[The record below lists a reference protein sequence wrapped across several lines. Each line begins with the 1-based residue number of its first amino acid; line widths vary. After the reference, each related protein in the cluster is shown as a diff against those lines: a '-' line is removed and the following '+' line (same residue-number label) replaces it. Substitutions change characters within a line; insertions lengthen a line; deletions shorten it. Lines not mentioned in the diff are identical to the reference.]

1 MKKIILIVF
10 SLMILFSS
18 CCREEVEITP
28 SITYKV
34 GIIQDTNLHQ
44 RTLALEFQSS
54 FGALEKVNFESIWTF
69 EVNGAPI
76 YLELHE
82 NDFEWSRSN
91 NGNSYKGICKTSLG
105 ELLATPNVI
114 HKRTTLKGYAKV
126 DGKWIKI

>member
-28 SITYKV
+28 SVNYKV
-34 GIIQDTNLHQ
+34 GIFHDA
-44 RTLALEFQSS
+44 TLNKKNISLEFQSTS
-54 FGALEKVNFESIWTF
+54 GIIEKIIFESLWAF
-69 EVNGAPI
+69 DVKGNPL
-76 YLELHE
+76 YVELHE
-82 NDFEWSRSN
+82 NDFEWSN

-126 DGKWIKI
+126 DGKWVKI

>member
-1 MKKIILIVF
+1 MKKIILNVF

-34 GIIQDTNLHQ
+34 GIVQDINVHQ

-54 FGALEKVNFESIWTF
+54 FGTIKKINFESLWTF
-69 EVNGAPI
+69 EVDGTPI

-82 NDFEWSRSN
+82 SDFAWQYQERTI
-91 NGNSYKGICKTSLG
+91 KGICKTSLG

-126 DGKWIKI
+126 DGKWVKI

>member
-34 GIIQDTNLHQ
+34 GIVQDINVHQ

-54 FGALEKVNFESIWTF
+54 FGTIKKINFESLWTF
-69 EVNGAPI
+69 EVDGTPI

-82 NDFEWSRSN
+82 SDFAWQYQGRTI
-91 NGNSYKGICKTSLG
+91 KGICKTSLG

-126 DGKWIKI
+126 DGKWVKI

>member
-34 GIIQDTNLHQ
+34 GIVQDINVHQ

-54 FGALEKVNFESIWTF
+54 FETIEKINFESIWTF
-69 EVNGAPI
+69 EINGSPI

-82 NDFEWSRSN
+82 NDFEWSRSK

-114 HKRTTLKGYAKV
+114 HKRTTLKGKAKIN
-126 DGKWIKI
+126 GKWIKI

>member
-34 GIIQDTNLHQ
+34 GIVQDINVHQ

-54 FGALEKVNFESIWTF
+54 SGIIEKIIFESLWAF
-69 EVNGAPI
+69 DVKGNLL
-76 YLELHE
+76 YVELHE
-82 NDFEWSRSN
+82 NDFEWSN

-105 ELLATPNVI
+105 ELLATPGVTHQTTFIQGRVKI
-114 HKRTTLKGYAKV
+114 HQ
-126 DGKWIKI
+126 KWWRI

>member
-34 GIIQDTNLHQ
+34 GIVQDINVHQ

-54 FGALEKVNFESIWTF
+54 FGTIKKINFESLWTF
-69 EVNGAPI
+69 EVDGTPI

-82 NDFEWSRSN
+82 SDFAWQYQERTI
-91 NGNSYKGICKTSLG
+91 KGICKTSLG
-105 ELLATPNVI
+105 ELLATPGVTHQTTFIQGRVKI
-114 HKRTTLKGYAKV
+114 HQ
-126 DGKWIKI
+126 KWWRI

>member
-10 SLMILFSS
+10 SLMILFSG
-18 CCREEVEITP
+18 CCKEEVEIA
-28 SITYKV
+28 SVNYKV
-34 GIIQDTNLHQ
+34 GIIYDVSLHQ

-54 FGALEKVNFESIWTF
+54 FRALEKVNFESIWTF

-126 DGKWIKI
+126 DGKWVKI

>member
-34 GIIQDTNLHQ
+34 GIVQDINVHQ

-54 FGALEKVNFESIWTF
+54 SGIIEKVNFESLWTF
-69 EVNGAPI
+69 EVDRTPI
-76 YLELHE
+76 YLEFHE
-82 NDFEWSRSN
+82 NDFKWQYQGRTI
-91 NGNSYKGICKTSLG
+91 KGICKTSLG
-105 ELLATPNVI
+105 ELLTSPDII
-114 HKRTTLKGYAKV
+114 HKKTMIKGHVKIE
-126 DGKWIKI
+126 GKWFKI